1 MRVNLFSLGR
11 PEESMVHSLM
21 KQAVSVRINVKLA
34 NSLWDVLSST
44 ALNHLK
50 KLTKA
55 SGTVG
60 A

>member
-1 MRVNLFSLGR
+1 MA
-11 PEESMVHSLM
+11 HSLM
-21 KQAVSVRINVKLA
+21 KQAVSVRVNVKLA

-44 ALNHLK
+44 TLNHLK
-50 KLTKA
+50 ELTKA